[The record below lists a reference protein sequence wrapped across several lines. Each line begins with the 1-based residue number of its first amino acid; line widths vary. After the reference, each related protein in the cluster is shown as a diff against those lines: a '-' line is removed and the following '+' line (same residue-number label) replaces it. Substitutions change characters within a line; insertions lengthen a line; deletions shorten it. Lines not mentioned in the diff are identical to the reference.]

1 MRMIGRA
8 CENRASDG
16 DVNRAGLARTAGPQ
30 RSEANGPRAK
40 ADADRIRRV
49 SRPYLACVI
58 VGLGGLFFGVTGPLL
73 STFVPLLVRD
83 ALGDH
88 RTLIGIVMAID
99 NVLLLLL
106 VPRAGA
112 ASDRAIARGRGRL
125 PIMLAGLTLAAAG
138 MALFPWSPA
147 FGLTGV
153 IAATV
158 ILYSGINV
166 LRSPFQAVIADLVP
180 SKYRSLATGS
190 VTFQM
195 CVGAIVFLMLGRMLG
210 MRTAFTIAAF
220 TVLGIAAV
228 FAIRLREPAVPSDA
242 PDDAAIGSLTAAAWA
257 TIRGAIPGVRVVFLA
272 AFLLQLTFQTFT
284 TWYAL
289 HAVERFGIPPAD
301 VTIGFIAWALGGVFG
316 ALPAGLLGVRLGRRN
331 AMMLG
336 FALMAI
342 SLVALDRVAEM
353 RYAIPLLALAS
364 AAWTF
369 PTVNAYP
376 LFIEQIPR
384 QRRGVL
390 AALFL
395 LSMAL
400 GGAIGDP
407 LNGTLFDLAGHY
419 RPLFLMMAAYTALA
433 FVAVLFVPAGVG
445 EADTGLDSVPASATT
460 AGIPVR

>member
-1 MRMIGRA
+1 M
-8 CENRASDG
+8 ASN
-16 DVNRAGLARTAGPQ
+16 VTSAAT
-30 RSEANGPRAK
+30 S
-40 ADADRIRRV
+40 DRIPPV
-49 SRPYLACVI
+49 SSRTPYLACVI

-73 STFVPLLVRD
+73 SAFVPLLVRD
-83 ALGDH
+83 ALGDQ
-88 RTLIGIVMAID
+88 RTLIGLVMAID

-106 VPRAGA
+106 VPWAGA
-112 ASDRAIARGRGRL
+112 ASDRLTARGRGRL
-125 PIMLAGLTLAAAG
+125 PIILWGLVLASAG

-147 FGLTGV
+147 FGLGGI
-153 IAATV
+153 IAAIV
-158 ILYSGINV
+158 LLYGGINL

-180 SKYRSLATGS
+180 SKYRSLASGS

-210 MRTAFTIAAF
+210 MRTAFTIAAG
-220 TVLGIAAV
+220 TVLAIAVV
-228 FAIRLREPAVPSDA
+228 FIIRLREPRVA
-242 PDDAAIGSLTAAAWA
+242 PGPGDGSESAASLAAAAWSA
-257 TIRGAIPGVRVVFLA
+257 VRGAVPGLRAVFIA
-272 AFLLQLTFQTFT
+272 ASLVQLTFQTFT

-316 ALPAGLLGVRLGRRN
+316 ALPAGALGVRIGRRK

-336 FALMAI
+336 YVLMAG
-342 SLVALDRVAEM
+342 SLIALDRVSDM
-353 RYAIPLLALAS
+353 RHAVPLLALAS

-395 LSMAL
+395 LSMAIA
-400 GGAIGDP
+400 GGIGDP
-407 LNGTLFDLAGHY
+407 LNGALFDLFGSY
-419 RPLFLMMAAYTALA
+419 RPLFLLMAGYTALA
-433 FVAVLFVPAGVG
+433 FVAVLFLPAGVG
-445 EADTGLDSVPASATT
+445 EADTGLESVPAT
-460 AGIPVR
+460 A